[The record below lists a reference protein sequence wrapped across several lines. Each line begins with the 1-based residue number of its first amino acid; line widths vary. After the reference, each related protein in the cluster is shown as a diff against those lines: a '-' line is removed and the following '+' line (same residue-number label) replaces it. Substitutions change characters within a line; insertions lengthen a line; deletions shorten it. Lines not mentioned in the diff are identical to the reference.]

1 MKTTL
6 ENSYCRPQ
14 NEAEWKLIG
23 LYNPV
28 QPFFVEY
35 IKGKKRYSSR
45 PKSSKNE
52 IPVQHFIDLVED
64 GICAWRLEEVGFVP
78 TVLETCNSHHLKL
91 DNGVMVEIT
100 EGLYVSAIE
109 VNEDGEI
116 DHMLFQ
122 GVKTF
127 TDLQTLIRFLK

>member
-6 ENSYCRPQ
+6 ENSYCRPTT
-14 NEAEWKLIG
+14 EAEWKLIG

-45 PKSSKNE
+45 PKSSKSE

-64 GICAWRLEEVGFVP
+64 RIVPWRLDEIGFVSHQFNDDCKIFQLVSNSCNLCICIYYDD
-78 TVLETCNSHHLKL
+78 TLEICLQQDSA
-91 DNGVMVEIT
+91 EIR
-100 EGLYVSAIE
+100 LRIA
-109 VNEDGEI
+109 
-116 DHMLFQ
+116 
-122 GVKTF
+122 TF
-127 TDLQTLIRFLK
+127 TDLLTLIRFLK